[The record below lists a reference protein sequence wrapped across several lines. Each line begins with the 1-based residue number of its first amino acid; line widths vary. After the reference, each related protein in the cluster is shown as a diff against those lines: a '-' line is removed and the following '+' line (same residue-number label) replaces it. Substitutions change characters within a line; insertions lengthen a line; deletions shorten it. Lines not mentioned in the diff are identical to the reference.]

1 MSGINRRKMQNEFE
15 VLLGLKKK
23 KSDKRNKFM
32 TSL

>member
-23 KSDKRNKFM
+23 KVTKEIN
-32 TSL
+32 L